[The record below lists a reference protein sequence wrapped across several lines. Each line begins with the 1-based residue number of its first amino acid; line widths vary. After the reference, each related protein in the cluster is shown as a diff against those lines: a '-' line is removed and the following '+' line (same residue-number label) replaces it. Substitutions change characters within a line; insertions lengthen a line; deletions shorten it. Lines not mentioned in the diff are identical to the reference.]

1 MLISD
6 STNRADAATQARAAE
21 LFHQHQQQ
29 LFVRTDRMFAVLLAF
44 EWLAGIAAA
53 MWISPYAW
61 SGGLK
66 TVHPHVWAAIGLA
79 GLIDSLPIALAILR
93 PGRTLT
99 RHAIAVAQL
108 STSAILIHLSGG
120 RIETHFHI
128 FGSLAF
134 LAVYRDW
141 RVLITASVVVVLDHL
156 GRGIIWPQSVYGV
169 LNPVWWRSLEHAGWV
184 VFENVILIRTCVQG
198 TNELHEM
205 AWHTAL
211 LETTNARIESKV
223 LQQTSQLRESTEEL
237 RRAKNAAEAGS
248 RAKSEFLAN
257 MSHEIRTPMNGI
269 IGMTEL
275 ALATPL
281 NDTQR
286 QYLETVTSCSDALL
300 TLINDILDFSK
311 IEAGMLSLEAVPFDV
326 REVVGD
332 TLKAF
337 GLRAHQKQVE
347 LAGRIASDV
356 PEQVIGDPGRLRQIL
371 VNLLG
376 NALKFTDRGEVVMD
390 VVADSLGQGYAQ
402 LSISVSDTGIGI
414 PAAKQHAIFQAF
426 EQADPSTTRLYGGTG
441 LGLAIVSKLVSLMGG
456 SIRVESEVGVGS
468 TFRFTAQFAL
478 PTASLTP
485 VALVPP
491 TWCGVRALIVDDNAT
506 NRTILDH
513 LLCNWG
519 FLPTQAE
526 SGEQALRIMRAES
539 DRGAPFDVMLLDV
552 QMPVMDGFMLAARVQ
567 ADPALAATRLLML
580 TSSASHEDVQRCRE
594 MCIAACLSKP
604 VKQSDLFNVLR
615 KLNGLTMAGGIPP
628 GLAAIDLGAAAVD
641 FRGIDLQETPT
652 QPLTILLA
660 EDNLVNQRVAL
671 GILEKRGHIVVTAN
685 DGLEAVQAAATQKF
699 DLILM
704 DVQMPNLDGLAAT
717 GEIRR
722 LEAATGSHTPIVAM
736 TAHAMKGD
744 RERCLESGMDEYLS
758 KPIKVSDLLATIDRL
773 VQPRKACEQNDLPSA
788 RASAAQDALAED
800 SPVRFQ
806 PAAPQGSTEVLDLN
820 SLLARV
826 ENDWD
831 LLHELVELCLDSSPA
846 LLQEIEAG
854 LARQDAQTV
863 ERAAHALKGAM
874 QNMGATQAAR
884 AAADMEDLGRRREL
898 NLAEEAMSSLKIE
911 FERLVGA
918 LSEHSLGAQR

>member
-61 SGGLK
+61 SGGLR

-237 RRAKNAAEAGS
+237 RRAKNSAEAGS

-356 PEQVIGDPGRLRQIL
+356 PEQVIGDPGRLRQVL

-376 NALKFTDRGEVVMD
+376 NALKFTDRGEIILD
-390 VVADSLGQGYAQ
+390 VVADSLGQGCAQ

-414 PAAKQHAIFQAF
+414 PAAKQQAIFQAF

-478 PTASLTP
+478 PTVSLAP
-485 VALVPP
+485 VALAPP
-491 TWCGVRALIVDDNAT
+491 TWNGVRALIVDDNAT

-513 LLCNWG
+513 LLGNWG

-526 SGEQALRIMRAES
+526 TGEQALRIMRAEAE
-539 DRGAPFDVMLLDV
+539 RGAPFDVMLLDV

-567 ADPALAATRLLML
+567 ADPALAATTLLML

-594 MCIAACLSKP
+594 MRIAVCLSKP
-604 VKQSDLFNVLR
+604 VKQSDLFNTLL
-615 KLNGLTMAGGIPP
+615 KLNGLTTAGGTSR
-628 GLAAIDLGAAAVD
+628 AVAVTDLGNMNSA
-641 FRGIDLQETPT
+641 ETHT
-652 QPLTILLA
+652 QPLMILLA

-671 GILEKRGHIVVTAN
+671 GILEKRGHTVITAN

-704 DVQMPNLDGLAAT
+704 DVQMPNMDGLAAT

-744 RERCLESGMDEYLS
+744 RERCLDSGMDGYLS
-758 KPIKVSDLLATIDRL
+758 KPIKVSDLLETIDRL
-773 VQPRKACEQNDLPSA
+773 AQPRKACEQYDLPSA

-806 PAAPQGSTEVLDLN
+806 PTAALGSTEVLDLN

-846 LLQEIEAG
+846 LVQEIEAG

-884 AAADMEDLGRRREL
+884 AAADMEDLGRRGEL
-898 NLAEEAMSSLKIE
+898 NQAEEAMSSLKIE